1 MGWWPF
7 TRKGPDLTNDP
18 QIRGT
23 RTWLLDLQALCE
35 THYEDRVG
43 GIEAIK
49 SLQEDW
55 HAAHQR
61 MELPD
66 LLFEG
71 LEKRAAELL
80 ICDNEKWIMLLNEES
95 FWQPGWRPSN
105 ENV

>member
-7 TRKGPDLTNDP
+7 TRKGPDLSNDP

-35 THYEDRVG
+35 THYEDRIG

-80 ICDNEKWIMLLNEES
+80 VCDNEKWIMLLNEES

-105 ENV
+105 

>member
-7 TRKGPDLTNDP
+7 TRKRVDLSNDP

-35 THYEDRVG
+35 THYDNRVSG
-43 GIEAIK
+43 FESIK
-49 SLQEDW
+49 SLREEW
-55 HAAHQR
+55 HGAHQR

-71 LEKRAAELL
+71 LEKRTDELL
-80 ICDNEKWIMLLNEES
+80 GCDNEKWLLLLNEDA
-95 FWQPGWRPSN
+95 FWQPGWRPLN
-105 ENV
+105 KRD

>member
-7 TRKGPDLTNDP
+7 TRKGPDLSNDP

-61 MELPD
+61 NLVPKSICFTD
-66 LLFEG
+66 VFEP
-71 LEKRAAELL
+71 EKL
-80 ICDNEKWIMLLNEES
+80 IVDQNAYIIDFPLWGRKSGNS
-95 FWQPGWRPSN
+95 
-105 ENV
+105 

>member
-7 TRKGPDLTNDP
+7 TRKGPDLSNDP

-80 ICDNEKWIMLLNEES
+80 VCDNEKWIMLLNEES

-105 ENV
+105 

>member
-7 TRKGPDLTNDP
+7 TRKGPDLSNDP

-23 RTWLLDLQALCE
+23 RTWILDLQALCE
-35 THYEDRVG
+35 THYEDRIG

-49 SLQEDW
+49 SLQEGW

-71 LEKRAAELL
+71 LEKRVNELL
-80 ICDNEKWIMLLNEES
+80 VCDNEKWIMLLNEES

-105 ENV
+105 